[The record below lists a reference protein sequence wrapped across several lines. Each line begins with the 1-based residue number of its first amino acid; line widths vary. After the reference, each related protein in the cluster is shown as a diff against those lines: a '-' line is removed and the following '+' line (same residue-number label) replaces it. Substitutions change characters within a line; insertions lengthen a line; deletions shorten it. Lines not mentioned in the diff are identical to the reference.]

1 MDESGPEQRGAE
13 RCACSQIDV
22 SGLNKRRV
30 RYLLR
35 DISELGIGLD
45 YSEELKIG
53 EVIDI
58 RFLLEGRT
66 IAAQAEVRW
75 CDQIKSSFS
84 PAAFSLG
91 LKFTNLADAD
101 REHISR
107 YVANRAS
114 SSEAG

>member
-1 MDESGPEQRGAE
+1 MQNRRQWPEQAPRTQSVA
-13 RCACSQIDV
+13 
-22 SGLNKRRV
+22 
-30 RYLLR
+30 RYFRLAL
-35 DISELGIGLD
+35 GLD

-114 SSEAG
+114 SPEAG